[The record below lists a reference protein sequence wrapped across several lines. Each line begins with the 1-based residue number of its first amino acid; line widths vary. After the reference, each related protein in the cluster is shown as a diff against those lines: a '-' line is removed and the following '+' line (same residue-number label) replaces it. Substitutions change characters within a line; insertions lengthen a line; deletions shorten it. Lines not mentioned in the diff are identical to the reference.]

1 MSTVEWVALGGVIL
15 QALIV
20 FSGFRY
26 FEGRTG
32 ARLDNLEKKMDKHN
46 NMMERIARLE
56 QCNGEQD
63 RRIDRIEERT
73 I

>member
-1 MSTVEWVALGGVIL
+1 MSTVEWIALGGVVL

-46 NMMERIARLE
+46 NLMERMATLE
-56 QCNGEQD
+56 QCSADHG
-63 RRIDRIEERT
+63 RRIERVEERT